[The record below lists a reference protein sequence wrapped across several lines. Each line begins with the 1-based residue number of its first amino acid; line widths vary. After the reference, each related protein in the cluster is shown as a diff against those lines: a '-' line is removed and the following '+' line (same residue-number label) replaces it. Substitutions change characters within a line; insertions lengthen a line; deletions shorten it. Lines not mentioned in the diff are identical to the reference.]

1 VTGTFLVGHGAD
13 PGETTFVPDG
23 MTVHLYADEGE
34 AIPAPNV
41 IEILRYRG
49 RQSVRTLTGGDP
61 IQNLYLTPLTR
72 NQYETELG
80 AVQDGETVCFI
91 GYDPPVASTTGYA
104 LCMDV
109 CSQGVHN
116 CFGLFGVFRDV
127 TDLHLVICLEEI
139 VYAEVVDEEMVDE
152 EVVVGE
158 VGEVGGE
165 AVGEETPEADAERKN
180 LPWEQGEPEHYN
192 RIAALADS
200 IVKAADYDPKSG
212 EIKDYENAAAAKIFD
227 DLDHEDQAKLMT
239 YEVVQRWSYVRY
251 ARQTLTQLGADRFAA
266 WCNSQQ
272 DWVKEIYRTDTN
284 VVGQY
289 LT

>member
-1 VTGTFLVGHGAD
+1 MTGTFLVGHGAD
-13 PGETTFVPDG
+13 PNVTTFVPNG

-34 AIPAPNV
+34 GIPAPNV

-49 RQSVRTLTGGDP
+49 RQAVRSLVAGDP
-61 IQNLYLTPLTR
+61 IQNLFLTPLTR

-91 GYDPPVASTTGYA
+91 GYDQPVASTTGYA

-109 CSQGVHN
+109 CSEGVHN
-116 CFGLFGVFRDV
+116 CFGLFGVFKDV
-127 TDLHLVICLEEI
+127 TDLHLVVCLEEI
-139 VYAEVVDEEMVDE
+139 VYGEVAEVVDEGAVDE
-152 EVVVGE
+152 EVVDDG
-158 VGEVGGE
+158 
-165 AVGEETPEADAERKN
+165 AVGEQVDPERKN

-200 IVKAADYDPKSG
+200 ITKAAGYDPKSG
-212 EIKDYENAAAAKIFD
+212 EITDYENAAAAKMFD
-227 DLDHEDQAKLMT
+227 DLDYEDQAKLMT
-239 YEVVQRWSYVRY
+239 YEIVQRWSYVRY
-251 ARQTLTQLGADRFAA
+251 ARKTLNELGADRFAE

-272 DWVKEIYRTDTN
+272 DWVKEIYRTDTD

-289 LT
+289 LPAQ